1 MRASGRGPN
10 LIGLRALEE
19 EGPPEICFLAIT
31 QKKGWMLCEDTG
43 RTGPSESQEERLH
56 QRPIFPASWP
66 QTSSFQFCKKINFCC
81 NNKFQSIVFCNNSS
95 SGLINNPTWTINQFS
110 VCLASVSNISKEKKH
125 FNRKNYTKLEGL
137 KISEQFQS
145 KHFSI

>member
-1 MRASGRGPN
+1 MGVSGRGPN

-19 EGPPEICFLAIT
+19 KGPTEICFSAVI

-56 QRPIFPASWP
+56 QKPNFPAPWP
-66 QTSSFQFCKKINFCC
+66 QTSSLQKCKKINFCY

-95 SGLINNPTWTINQFS
+95 SSLSGLINNPTWTVNHFS
-110 VCLASVSNISKEKKH
+110 VFLASVSNISKEKKH
-125 FNRKNYTKLEGL
+125 FTGNTTQNWKV
-137 KISEQFQS
+137 
-145 KHFSI
+145 

>member
-19 EGPPEICFLAIT
+19 EGPPEICFSAVT
-31 QKKGWMLCEDTG
+31 QKQGWMLCEDTG

-56 QRPIFPASWP
+56 QRPNFPASWP
-66 QTSSFQFCKKINFCC
+66 QTSSLQLCKKRNFYC

-95 SGLINNPTWTINQFS
+95 SSSSGLINSPTWTINQFS

-125 FNRKNYTKLEGL
+125 LTGKTTQYWKV
-137 KISEQFQS
+137 
-145 KHFSI
+145 